1 MAHDNTLP
9 WVSAFARHHDDL
21 LRFFIRKL
29 GCRDLAADC
38 AQETHVHL
46 ARMGSSVPVQNPRA
60 FLFRVAT
67 NLAIDYLRKSRT
79 RGTIFS
85 IEPPPEDAPSA
96 APSVEDVIEAKQR
109 VVRLE
114 AAIKELSAKCRTALL
129 LNGVTGRHTP
139 HEAIGLLLSGTGL
152 TYRLTEAN
160 TMTLE
165 RVPVPVQTPSGP
177 NQGSS
182 LAAENTGPRAQ
193 DGQKPVKI
201 SQVVVKEFREH
212 DYAVDDASTATHI
225 PAPIHDTP
233 RSVEVVTRQVIDDQ
247 KVIRFA
253 DALRNVSGTFQS
265 STQGGQGGTFMIR
278 GFASDLNVF
287 KNGFRDDST
296 FSSRVQRD
304 IINIERIEVVK
315 GPPSYLFGRSD
326 PGGVIN
332 QITLYYRKQEAFK
345 RTTLLA
351 AVNFTNLLDQR
362 YFTGSQFV
370 REIVYTGAPLTVI
383 GSLKLEFF

>member
-1 MAHDNTLP
+1 MQRQWHFFMTLCVFIMIAQIENGLARGNNEYGKAERRTAVVVVQFP
-9 WVSAFARHHDDL
+9 PAEGPAERMEFNIPPQPLGSAVTAFADQANYRL
-21 LRFFIRKL
+21 
-29 GCRDLAADC
+29 
-38 AQETHVHL
+38 
-46 ARMGSSVPVQNPRA
+46 MVPSEIMEN
-60 FLFRVAT
+60 
-67 NLAIDYLRKSRT
+67 RT
-79 RGTIFS
+79 T
-85 IEPPPEDAPSA
+85 
-96 APSVEDVIEAKQR
+96 
-109 VVRLE
+109 
-114 AAIKELSAKCRTALL
+114 
-129 LNGVTGRHTP
+129 NGVTGRHTP
-139 HEAIGLLLSGTGL
+139 EEAIGLLLSGTGL

-165 RVPVPVQTPSGP
+165 RAPVPVQTPSGQ

-182 LAAENTGPRAQ
+182 LPPENGGPRAQ

-201 SQVVVKEFREH
+201 PQVVVKESREH
-212 DYAVDDASTATHI
+212 DYAVDDASTATRI
-225 PAPIHDTP
+225 PAPINDTP

-296 FSSRVQRD
+296 FSSRVPRD

-332 QITLYYRKQEAFK
+332 QITK
-345 RTTLLA
+345 
-351 AVNFTNLLDQR
+351 
-362 YFTGSQFV
+362 
-370 REIVYTGAPLTVI
+370 APLKNSYYSGEMII
-383 GSLKLEFF
+383 GSYGLYRPTMDIGGPLNDSKTLTYRFNGM